1 MSYPKLYHYCSID
14 SFFAIIQ
21 SKSIWLSNVSQMNDS
36 KENKIIENFFP
47 LMDSFFEKVKFKEWI
62 EPFYFTFQ
70 KEPLIFCL
78 SENKDLLSQ
87 WRGYANDGKGISIGF
102 DINKFKLNKGTLSSD
117 AFFNFTIQRINKD
130 KKIIA
135 EEEFDQNTTFQKVIY
150 NKLEQEKYLEKNFE
164 KVKKLSEEE
173 NFFSDLL
180 IPIFSHNLARVSI
193 ILKNH
198 SFEEEKEWRIIHVPH
213 ENNTQGKKIKN
224 SDLSISELK
233 FRVSNNVITNYKIL
247 DFSKIFDSTLIPEIV
262 IGPKCSVD
270 EKILKAFLI
279 SNNLEKTNI
288 IKSES
293 SYR

>member
-1 MSYPKLYHYCSID
+1 MTNKTFYHYCSID
-14 SFFAIIQ
+14 SFFKIIE
-21 SKSIWLSNVSQMNDS
+21 SKSIWLSNSSVMNDFE
-36 KENKIIENFFP
+36 ENKIIENFFP
-47 LMDSFFEKVKFKEWI
+47 LMYSFFEKVKFKEFI
-62 EPFYFTFQ
+62 EPFYFTFK

-78 SENKDLLSQ
+78 SENKDSLSQ

-102 DINKFKLNKGTLSSD
+102 DINQFKLNKETLSSD

-130 KKIIA
+130 KKITP

-150 NKLEQEKYLEKNFE
+150 NKLEQKKYLEKYFE
-164 KVKKLSEEE
+164 KVKRISEKE
-173 NFFSDLL
+173 NFFIDLL
-180 IPIFSHNLARVSI
+180 IPIFSHNLARASI

-233 FRVSNNVITNYKIL
+233 FRVSNNIITNYKIL

-270 EKILKAFLI
+270 EKILKDFLR

-288 IKSES
+288 IKSQS
-293 SYR
+293 SYK